1 MKRIHFAGGCF
12 WGLEHYLKNIDGV
25 VSTEVGFAN
34 GSVDSPTYE
43 QVYTDTTGHAE
54 TVAVTYDPAVIPLKE
69 LLEDFFCAIDP
80 YSVNKQGEDEGT
92 RYRTGIYYSS
102 PEDLPVILE
111 VCREQGDSLAV
122 EVCPLACFFPADE
135 RPLEESGGL
144 LPPASVDIQ
153 VCRPCQG
160 LEEPSGG

>member
-54 TVAVTYDPAVIPLKE
+54 TVAVTYDPAVIPR
-69 LLEDFFCAIDP
+69 
-80 YSVNKQGEDEGT
+80 GGRRT
-92 RYRTGIYYSS
+92 RWR
-102 PEDLPVILE
+102 
-111 VCREQGDSLAV
+111 C
-122 EVCPLACFFPADE
+122 
-135 RPLEESGGL
+135 
-144 LPPASVDIQ
+144 
-153 VCRPCQG
+153 
-160 LEEPSGG
+160 